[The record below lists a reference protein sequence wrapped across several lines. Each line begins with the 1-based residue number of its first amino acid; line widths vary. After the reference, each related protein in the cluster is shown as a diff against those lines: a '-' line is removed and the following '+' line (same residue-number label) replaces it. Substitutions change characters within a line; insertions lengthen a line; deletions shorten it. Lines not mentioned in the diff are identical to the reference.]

1 MARSPLE
8 TIASSVTERLG
19 SVSDALGRHGSAV
32 RSLVLGAAV
41 LVTFYLTV
49 SPLVFLLWTSVWS
62 SFPGDL
68 DGTFTLSNFSA
79 YLQPDTYGLLL
90 NSTAV
95 AVGMVIVAL
104 SFGLL
109 FAWLFARTNLPTKSY
124 MEIVILLPYA
134 IPGFIYAIV
143 YIFIY
148 GPRVGFATNFVVNLL
163 GLQAVPWDIY
173 SLWGIIVVFGI
184 NSTTSTYLILVPAMR
199 NMDPALEETARIH
212 GSSLWE
218 MLRSVTFPVLL
229 PAIFSAFL
237 VMFIRG
243 LGEFSIVAILGVPD
257 QFHVFA
263 TKIWA
268 AINLT
273 SPPAYGYASALGIS
287 LLLVLGVLV
296 WYYRKITARKEDFMT
311 VTGSGYQPRQW
322 DLGKWRWPIA
332 GGLWVILIV
341 FWVFPL
347 LLMVIV
353 SFHDVWIGNALIDVG
368 ELSLTHYVQIATS
381 ERVRRAFLNSTV
393 IGFVGAVLGTFVVTM
408 TAYYTERT
416 KLPFRGFVDVLTLTP
431 HAVPGIILGAS
442 TLFTYLWLDKF
453 TGISLYGTLWIIV
466 IGSVVVF
473 LPTTSRI
480 AVGNIVQIHDQLEE
494 SARVLGATWAGQM
507 REIFLPLYDRT
518 VAIIFVYLFIHLFR
532 LLSIPIITYTE
543 DTVTVSVIIF
553 GVWRNTGQLERV
565 AALATVFCG
574 FMALILLSLRAFGIK
589 FYEI

>member
-1 MARSPLE
+1 MKSPLKQIISFAE
-8 TIASSVTERLG
+8 NFLRIVHTTVREKSTS
-19 SVSDALGRHGSAV
+19 V
-32 RSLVLGAAV
+32 RSIVLGIAV
-41 LVTFYLTV
+41 LIAFYLTI

-62 SFPGDL
+62 SFPGDI
-68 DGTFTLSNFSA
+68 DGTFTLENFTA
-79 YLQPDTYGLLL
+79 YFEPNTYTLFI
-90 NSTAV
+90 NSFAV
-95 AVGMVIVAL
+95 AIGMVIVAL
-104 SFGLL
+104 TFGLI

-148 GPRVGFATNFVVNLL
+148 GPQVGFATNFIMNLFSM
-163 GLQAVPWDIY
+163 QSVPWDMY
-173 SLWGIIVVFGI
+173 SIWGIIVVFGI

-212 GSSLWE
+212 GGNLWN
-218 MLRSVTFPVLL
+218 MLRSVTFPVLI

-257 QFHVFA
+257 QFHVFS

-268 AINLT
+268 AINLN

-287 LLLVLGVLV
+287 LLLILGILV

-332 GGLWVILIV
+332 GVLWVILIV

-347 LLMVIV
+347 ILMVIV
-353 SFHDVWIGNALIDVG
+353 SLHEIWIGDVLINFS
-368 ELSLTHYVQIATS
+368 ELSFVHYVEILTS
-381 ERVRRAFLNSTV
+381 ERVHRAFINSTV
-393 IGFVGAVLGTFVVTM
+393 IGAIGAFLGTFVVTM

-416 KLPFRGFVDVLTLTP
+416 KLPFRGFVDILMLTP

-442 TLFTYLWLDKF
+442 TLFTYLWLGKF
-453 TGISLYGTLWIIV
+453 TGIGLYGTIWIII

-473 LPTTSRI
+473 FPTTSRI

-494 SARVLGATWAGQM
+494 SARVLGATWSGQM
-507 REIFLPLYDRT
+507 KEIFLPLYDRT

-543 DTVTVSVIIF
+543 ETVTVSIIIF
-553 GVWRNTGQLERV
+553 GVWRNSGSLEQV

-574 FMALILLSLRAFGIK
+574 FMALILLSLRFFGIK

>member
-1 MARSPLE
+1 MKNPLE
-8 TIASSVTERLG
+8 RVASFVIAIRSSI
-19 SVSDALGRHGSAV
+19 GSAF
-32 RSLVLGAAV
+32 RQNGSLVRKIILGVAV
-41 LVTFYLTV
+41 LVTFYITI

-68 DGTFTLSNFSA
+68 EGSFTLENFTA
-79 YLQPDTYGLLL
+79 YLDPSTYTLFF
-90 NSTAV
+90 NSFAV
-95 AVGMVIVAL
+95 AIGMVIVAL
-104 SFGLL
+104 TFGML

-148 GPRVGFATNFVVNLL
+148 GPRVGFATNFVMELFA
-163 GLQAVPWDIY
+163 LQNIPWDIY
-173 SLWGIIVVFGI
+173 SIWGIIVVFGI

-212 GSSLWE
+212 GGNLWN
-218 MLRSVTFPVLL
+218 MLRSVTFPVLI

-268 AINLT
+268 AINLN

-287 LLLVLGVLV
+287 LLLILGILV
-296 WYYRKITARKEDFMT
+296 WYYRKITARKQDFMT

-332 GGLWVILIV
+332 GVLWMILIV

-347 LLMVIV
+347 LLMIIV
-353 SFHDVWIGNALIDVG
+353 SLHDVWIGDMLINFS
-368 ELSLTHYVQIATS
+368 ELSVVHYIEILTS
-381 ERVRRAFLNSTV
+381 ERVQRAFINSTV
-393 IGFVGAVLGTFVVTM
+393 IGIIGAFLGTFIVTM

-416 KLPFRGFVDVLTLTP
+416 KMPFRGFVDILTLTP

-453 TGISLYGTLWIIV
+453 TGISLYGTIWIIIV
-466 IGSVVVF
+466 GSVVVF

-494 SARVLGATWAGQM
+494 SARVLGATWTGQM
-507 REIFLPLYDRT
+507 KEIFLPLYDKT

-543 DTVTVSVIIF
+543 ETVTVSVIIF
-553 GVWRNTGQLERV
+553 GVWRNSGQLERV

-574 FMALILLSLRAFGIK
+574 FMAVILLSLRLFGIK